1 MVLVE
6 LKVREGETR
15 RGGKSGMIQNSPVLT
30 PQYGGRLP
38 PACLVGR
45 DPFAFRGCVC
55 VMRWLGY
62 DICSTASHMH
72 TGHLH
77 LSTAPIRKTGT
88 DG

>member
-62 DICSTASHMH
+62 DICSTTNHTH
-72 TGHLH
+72 TGQHTCQL
-77 LSTAPIRKTGT
+77 LP
-88 DG
+88 